1 MGGTAK
7 LKRYTSISLQHCD
20 VTDIIE
26 EFPRKVNCFRLRVFH
41 LDNKDPLLRLPDK
54 IFNEMKELRVLILIG
69 IHFSTLPSSIKS
81 LTKLKMLCLE
91 RCKLGQHLYIIGELE
106 KLRVLSLA
114 GSDIDRLPVELRQLA
129 KLQIFDISNCF
140 KLEVAPAD
148 VMSSLTCLEELYLR
162 NSPIQWKDGL
172 VNHIGNASLSELKQL
187 NQLTT
192 LDMQIPKITHLP
204 KNLFFDKLDSYRIVI
219 RDFNAYPV
227 WDFKM
232 LEMCESSRYLA
243 LQLEK
248 GFNIHYQKGIK
259 LLFGRVENL
268 LLGQLNDV
276 EDIFYELNY
285 EGFPYLKYLS
295 IVNNSKVKSII
306 NSKNQKHLEK
316 AFPKLESLFLYEVNN
331 MEYICHSELTNDSF
345 CKLKSIKLK
354 ICGQLKN
361 VFFSMIKHL
370 SALETIEVYECN
382 SLKEV
387 VTLEMQSIEDEI
399 NFPELRSLTLQSLS
413 EFIGF
418 YTFGS
423 STEQVPNRKPDG
435 LFDGKVVVPKL
446 ERMELSSIK
455 IQKIWSD
462 QPSTRSYFQ
471 NLLHL
476 DVNDCWNLR
485 YLLSLSMSKSLMNLQ
500 SLFISECGMMESI
513 FIETEDSMIEIEE
526 NIFPKLK
533 SINLKSIKRLK
544 KIWTKFSLHSF
555 SKLDA
560 LIIEGCDK
568 LENVFP
574 SYMVGRFPLGL
585 KKLEYLEVWNCG
597 QLKEIVCRGERIN
610 ESSISFEFPRLITTR
625 FSNLPNLEC
634 FYRGTHELCCSALK
648 NLYVELCHKLKLFK
662 MEIANP
668 EIKSVF
674 LPEKVI
680 YSLKSMQIEP
690 REAISLRRYMGIYR
704 MQKLEE
710 FQLSRLVDTEIL
722 YFFLH
727 RNPNLRSLL
736 LSNCFFEQ
744 LVPSRSLIG
753 ESSGVVPKLR
763 SLKLIN
769 LPSLKMIDFEEDTLL
784 FQSLECLIL
793 KECPC
798 LNTIAPSSVSFTY
811 LTNLEV
817 SNCSKLSYL
826 ITPSTAKSLVQLTTM
841 KVIQCELMETIV
853 SWHESDE
860 QITFRQLKE
869 MELVALHKLESFCSS
884 YRCAF
889 AFPLLEKFVVS
900 TCGNMKTFTF
910 SERINTTPMLQQIC
924 VRHGKE
930 EKKYWKVEKL
940 EKLEISHCEKFL
952 KIVEQDNA
960 AIEATVEEFSF
971 PHLTSL
977 NLRMLPQLTCFYP
990 GSFSL
995 ECPNLNH
1002 LEVVFCANLE
1012 TFQSQQEAQSSTSV
1026 NRQPIFSEG
1035 KAIFILESL
1044 KLDWKNAR
1052 MLCNGKFLEDML
1064 HKLVE
1069 LELDFIDV
1077 NQVSNLPVELH
1088 EKASNLEYLQISQCR
1103 ASQPEQGEIR
1113 MHEHLKTFFFVC
1125 KELHKLCVSSCHHLT
1140 TLVHSAVSFC
1150 NLKQL
1155 SVKDCHGL
1163 KHLFTSSAAR
1173 KLVHLEEMYI
1183 VQCES
1188 MEEILAEE
1196 QEETTSGAI
1205 KFERLSTIIL
1215 DSLSSLL
1222 CFYSGSSTLLLS
1234 TLIRVL
1240 IWKCPNMKTF
1250 SRGDIH
1256 AESFLGIQGSLDTK
1270 EKLIFHQD
1278 LNSTVEQM
1286 FQQQELFKAIDKECF
1301 SDYHELGACWDG
1313 EVVSQSKWLCNVL
1326 ILKLDKCTLPYAI
1339 PSSILTCLKNLRE
1352 LEVRDSDKVKGI
1364 FEVNDIEILD
1374 TDSRLKILTLMG
1386 LSELTHVW
1394 ANNSQGVPFF
1404 QNLQQVVVNGCENL
1418 KTLFPASLLDCNK
1431 VEVIFD
1437 MNDTKIM
1444 ETTSQLQILTLTM
1457 LPKLTHVWEKNSPRV
1472 LFQSLQQ
1479 VVVSSCENLQTLFPA
1494 SLEKNLKE
1502 LEKLEILSCLKLQNI
1517 VEKEEGTATNI
1528 TEKFVFPHL
1537 KMLHLFQL
1545 PQLAHFY
1552 PQTFTLECPALN
1564 NLSVLNCDKLELF
1577 QISELQ
1583 SIESEESSWINTISE
1598 KLYELNV
1605 LHCDHLTTLVH
1616 HTSIVSFSCL
1626 KKVSISYCFHLQH
1639 LFTSSM
1645 AKKLMNLEEITVKY
1659 CESMK
1664 EIVAKQGDSTLEAIK
1679 FEQLNTIILHSLPS
1693 LICFYSGSD
1702 TLQLLSLIKVH
1713 TWQCPR
1719 MKYFSQGTIDAKSFL
1734 GVQLSLDPND
1744 DLLLN
1749 QDLNASIREMFQRQV
1764 RTSFESSD
1772 EVY

>member
-1 MGGTAK
+1 M
-7 LKRYTSISLQHCD
+7 
-20 VTDIIE
+20 E
-26 EFPRKVNCFRLRVFH
+26 
-41 LDNKDPLLRLPDK
+41 
-54 IFNEMKELRVLILIG
+54 
-69 IHFSTLPSSIKS
+69 
-81 LTKLKMLCLE
+81 
-91 RCKLGQHLYIIGELE
+91 
-106 KLRVLSLA
+106 
-114 GSDIDRLPVELRQLA
+114 LA
-129 KLQIFDISNCF
+129 K
-140 KLEVAPAD
+140 
-148 VMSSLTCLEELYLR
+148 
-162 NSPIQWKDGL
+162 
-172 VNHIGNASLSELKQL
+172 
-187 NQLTT
+187 
-192 LDMQIPKITHLP
+192 
-204 KNLFFDKLDSYRIVI
+204 
-219 RDFNAYPV
+219 
-227 WDFKM
+227 
-232 LEMCESSRYLA
+232 
-243 LQLEK
+243 
-248 GFNIHYQKGIK
+248 
-259 LLFGRVENL
+259 
-268 LLGQLNDV
+268 
-276 EDIFYELNY
+276 
-285 EGFPYLKYLS
+285 
-295 IVNNSKVKSII
+295 
-306 NSKNQKHLEK
+306 
-316 AFPKLESLFLYEVNN
+316 
-331 MEYICHSELTNDSF
+331 
-345 CKLKSIKLK
+345 
-354 ICGQLKN
+354 
-361 VFFSMIKHL
+361 
-370 SALETIEVYECN
+370 
-382 SLKEV
+382 
-387 VTLEMQSIEDEI
+387 
-399 NFPELRSLTLQSLS
+399 
-413 EFIGF
+413 
-418 YTFGS
+418 
-423 STEQVPNRKPDG
+423 
-435 LFDGKVVVPKL
+435 
-446 ERMELSSIK
+446 
-455 IQKIWSD
+455 
-462 QPSTRSYFQ
+462 
-471 NLLHL
+471 
-476 DVNDCWNLR
+476 
-485 YLLSLSMSKSLMNLQ
+485 
-500 SLFISECGMMESI
+500 
-513 FIETEDSMIEIEE
+513 
-526 NIFPKLK
+526 
-533 SINLKSIKRLK
+533 
-544 KIWTKFSLHSF
+544 
-555 SKLDA
+555 
-560 LIIEGCDK
+560 
-568 LENVFP
+568 
-574 SYMVGRFPLGL
+574 
-585 KKLEYLEVWNCG
+585 
-597 QLKEIVCRGERIN
+597 
-610 ESSISFEFPRLITTR
+610 
-625 FSNLPNLEC
+625 
-634 FYRGTHELCCSALK
+634 
-648 NLYVELCHKLKLFK
+648 
-662 MEIANP
+662 
-668 EIKSVF
+668 
-674 LPEKVI
+674 
-680 YSLKSMQIEP
+680 
-690 REAISLRRYMGIYR
+690 
-704 MQKLEE
+704 
-710 FQLSRLVDTEIL
+710 
-722 YFFLH
+722 
-727 RNPNLRSLL
+727 
-736 LSNCFFEQ
+736 
-744 LVPSRSLIG
+744 
-753 ESSGVVPKLR
+753 
-763 SLKLIN
+763 
-769 LPSLKMIDFEEDTLL
+769 
-784 FQSLECLIL
+784 
-793 KECPC
+793 
-798 LNTIAPSSVSFTY
+798 
-811 LTNLEV
+811 
-817 SNCSKLSYL
+817 
-826 ITPSTAKSLVQLTTM
+826 
-841 KVIQCELMETIV
+841 
-853 SWHESDE
+853 
-860 QITFRQLKE
+860 
-869 MELVALHKLESFCSS
+869 
-884 YRCAF
+884 
-889 AFPLLEKFVVS
+889 
-900 TCGNMKTFTF
+900 
-910 SERINTTPMLQQIC
+910 
-924 VRHGKE
+924 
-930 EKKYWKVEKL
+930 KVEKL

-1418 KTLFPASLLDCNK
+1418 KTLFPASLAKNLKELEKLEIVSCRKLQEIVEKEESATTNVIEKFVFPHLKMLNLYHLPQVTYFYPQTFSLECPSLNNLSVLDCDKLELFQSAYSKRVDEGNGTSINKLPPISYLKVVSNLKELKLDWKHISTLSLMFRSRQFTEDLKHLNKIYMFLDTDEHVKTILPVEILQKAPNLTEVSIEYCNSLEIFFDENHKIVEDGMLGQLRILTLNKVFELQSIKSQIIEKLHELNVFECPDLTSLIHFTATVSFSCLKRVSISNCSQLQYLFTSSVAKKLMNLEEITVNECKSMKEIVAQQGDSAPEAIKFERLNTIVLNSLPSLMCFYSGSDTLQLSYLIKVQIWQCPKMKYFSQGAIDAKSFQGVQMSLDPNDDLLLNQDLNAAIRDMIQCQEFLEALHESYIFTPFQYGLLPPFKNLIGFEGRHSYKAEESQKAALHGKVGSQNKWLSGLINLQLYKCVLPYAIPSGILPHLKNLKKLEVLDCNK

-1577 QISELQ
+1577 QSVHSNGEGESSASINRLPPILYLKVFSNMEELKLDWKHISALSLSFSSVQFTEELKYLNKMSLCFNVGKNEKPILPVEIFQKAPNLMEMTVTDCNSPGMFLTQNPKFREEGMHGQLKILTLQRVSELQ

-1749 QDLNASIREMFQRQV
+1749 QDLNASIREMFQRQNFFEVDGMHYFSDDIELLAWGHRDVGSQNKWLSNLVTLKLDKCTQPYAIPSSILPCLKNLEELEV
-1764 RTSFESSD
+1764 RDTTKVEGIFEMNDTEILETASRLKILTLKGLSELMHVWEKNSQGVLIFQNLQQVVVSSCKNLQTLFPTLLAKNLKELEKLEIESCDKLQKIVEMEESIATHETEKCVFPHLKMLHLCQLPQLAHFYPQIFSLECPSLNNLSVLDCDKLELFQSSHSKGEREGSTSLNKLPPTSCLKVISNLKELKLDWQHILALSLRFRSGQFTEGLKYLNKISLFLDTD
-1772 EVY
+1772 ENEKHSFPLKYSKRHLF